1 MTDKQRNFV
10 ENIAEQLDV
19 DLPNDY
25 FNWTSKQASEF
36 INENIDD
43 YNLSKRRSY

>member
-10 ENIAEQLDV
+10 ESIAEQLDIN
-19 DLPNDY
+19 LPNDY
-25 FNWTSKQASEF
+25 FNWSSKQAS
-36 INENIDD
+36 ENIDD

>member
-10 ENIAEQLDV
+10 ENIAEQLDI

-25 FNWTSKQASEF
+25 FNWTSKQASGF
-36 INENIDD
+36 ISENIDD